1 MAWGY
6 WWRRRF
12 WRPKRRWR
20 RWRRRR
26 RLRPRRP
33 RRSVRRPRRR
43 VRRWRRGRRRYRRG
57 WRRRTYIR
65 ARRRRR
71 RKRLVL
77 TQWHPAVRRKC
88 TITGYMPVVWCGHG
102 RASYNYAW
110 HSDDCI
116 KQPWPFGGSLSTV
129 SFNLKV
135 LYDENQRGLNR
146 WTYPNDQL
154 DLARYKGCKLTFYR
168 TKDTD
173 YIAQYDI
180 SEPYQLDK
188 YSCPSYH
195 PCKMMMAKNKILIP
209 SYDTRPK
216 GKQKVSIRIPPPKLY
231 TDKWY
236 SQSDLCKVNL
246 LSLAVTAASF
256 LHPFGSPQT
265 ANICTTFQV
274 LQPFYYQAI
283 GTSSQK
289 HKTVIDILYS
299 KNTYWQSNITQWFL
313 VGVKDPK
320 NMSQQLFQDI
330 NTKANKD
337 TNYDWFAYTPVSHI
351 ENIKHAATA
360 YWTQLTQNHPQA
372 TNSNEGLVEP
382 WTSAT
387 IPQYEYHLG
396 MFSPI
401 FIGPTRTKTKFKTAY
416 FDCTYNPLLDKGIG
430 NCVWYQYSTKADT
443 QISKIGC
450 YCMLENIPLYAAFHG
465 YIDFIEMEIGK
476 GQDPKENGLICCICR
491 YTDPPMYNED
501 HPTMG
506 YVFYNTNF
514 GNGKWIDGRGDIPTY
529 WLQRWKPV
537 VMFQGDVVRDLVE
550 SGPFSYKDTLTHTS
564 LTMKYSFYFTW
575 GGNQAYQQTI
585 KNPCKDDGS
594 GSNRKSRDVQVTDPT
609 TVGPEYV
616 FHSWDWRRGFLSER
630 ALKRLFEKPLN
641 YEEYPK
647 KPKRPRIFPPTARE
661 SQPQEQEESSLSE
674 EEKSLLSTEEVPKE
688 KIQRQLKFQLKQQQR
703 LGQQLHL
710 IQQQLLK
717 TQAGLHLNPLLSIQ
731 L

>member
-102 RASYNYAW
+102 RASFNYAW

-116 KQPWPFGGSLSTV
+116 KQPWSFGGSLSTV

-146 WTYPNDQL
+146 WSYPNDQL

-209 SYDTRPK
+209 SYDTKPK

-256 LHPFGSPQT
+256 LHPFGSPT
-265 ANICTTFQV
+265 KLTNPCYTFQV
-274 LQPFYYQAI
+274 LERR
-283 GTSSQK
+283 S
-289 HKTVIDILYS
+289 
-299 KNTYWQSNITQWFL
+299 
-313 VGVKDPK
+313 
-320 NMSQQLFQDI
+320 
-330 NTKANKD
+330 
-337 TNYDWFAYTPVSHI
+337 
-351 ENIKHAATA
+351 
-360 YWTQLTQNHPQA
+360 
-372 TNSNEGLVEP
+372 
-382 WTSAT
+382 
-387 IPQYEYHLG
+387 
-396 MFSPI
+396 
-401 FIGPTRTKTKFKTAY
+401 
-416 FDCTYNPLLDKGIG
+416 
-430 NCVWYQYSTKADT
+430 
-443 QISKIGC
+443 
-450 YCMLENIPLYAAFHG
+450 
-465 YIDFIEMEIGK
+465 
-476 GQDPKENGLICCICR
+476 
-491 YTDPPMYNED
+491 
-501 HPTMG
+501 
-506 YVFYNTNF
+506 
-514 GNGKWIDGRGDIPTY
+514 
-529 WLQRWKPV
+529 
-537 VMFQGDVVRDLVE
+537 
-550 SGPFSYKDTLTHTS
+550 
-564 LTMKYSFYFTW
+564 
-575 GGNQAYQQTI
+575 TI
-585 KNPCKDDGS
+585 K
-594 GSNRKSRDVQVTDPT
+594 Q
-609 TVGPEYV
+609 
-616 FHSWDWRRGFLSER
+616 
-630 ALKRLFEKPLN
+630 
-641 YEEYPK
+641 
-647 KPKRPRIFPPTARE
+647 
-661 SQPQEQEESSLSE
+661 
-674 EEKSLLSTEEVPKE
+674 
-688 KIQRQLKFQLKQQQR
+688 
-703 LGQQLHL
+703 
-710 IQQQLLK
+710 
-717 TQAGLHLNPLLSIQ
+717 
-731 L
+731 